1 MKLVLSIACALAF
14 NSIAA
19 LAQTAPDFSG
29 TWTMDLT
36 RSEAAAQGTPIGPV
50 TVAIRQAPGEVNIET
65 TRNGRTEAVR
75 YLPVSAK
82 ATGASEPM
90 GSFRWD
96 GAKLVTRLVTDIN
109 KQAITVEEV
118 RSLDAGGKE
127 MTVEV
132 MLVVEHGYQSGGTG
146 VARPQNS
153 PNTSKGI
160 NVFVRTPAKSQ

>member
-1 MKLVLSIACALAF
+1 MRVALSIACVVALHTVGVG
-14 NSIAA
+14 
-19 LAQTAPDFSG
+19 AQNHPDFSG
-29 TWTMDLT
+29 TWNMDPA

-50 TVAIRQAPGEVNIET
+50 TLAIRQSPGEIHIQT
-65 TRNGRTEAVR
+65 TRNGSTETVR
-75 YLPVSAK
+75 YLPAAAK
-82 ATGASEPM
+82 ATGGGELIGA
-90 GSFRWD
+90 FRWD

-118 RSLDAGGKE
+118 RSLDPSGRE

-146 VARPQNS
+146 VLRSQNS

-160 NVFVRTPAKSQ
+160 NVFVKTP